1 MSLDLNNHISLICV
15 WIKKTLKRLFLCT
28 LSQFW
33 KESVSQECLT
43 VLNNLKMISLGV
55 LGLGEDEGECPG
67 GLVRGALGRKP
78 EDAKKAGNLQ
88 NLAREF
94 HKLDPDDYLA
104 RVTSV
109 LRDEF

>member
-15 WIKKTLKRLFLCT
+15 WIKNLKEIISYAH

-43 VLNNLKMISLGV
+43 VLNNLKMVSLGV

-67 GLVRGALGRKP
+67 GWCEVTGPKTGGCTEGRESP
-78 EDAKKAGNLQ
+78 EPRQ
-88 NLAREF
+88 
-94 HKLDPDDYLA
+94 
-104 RVTSV
+104 RVS
-109 LRDEF
+109 